1 MTKRFFILL
10 SLVIAACG
18 QAWAQ
23 QIPKVQHVFV
33 VLEENTNYAD
43 VCGPRNVS
51 MPFLCSLKVQGSFS
65 ANYYAPT
72 HPSIGNYEDLGW
84 GVVSTND
91 DNCAP
96 TTCGFAFSGDNIVRE
111 VLAAG
116 KTWKGYAESLPSA
129 CNFGGDTVE
138 YAVRHSPIPYIS
150 DVQSNCLNRFVAL
163 EDPNRG
169 FAHELSNNTLPN
181 YAFITPN
188 LCDDG
193 QGCTLTGRPNPDQWL
208 QNNVLQPLI
217 RSGHLNQATGDTVVI
232 VTFDESSGDNT
243 HGGGAVYWFMMGRAV
258 KQNYQ
263 STGPTVS
270 PNYYSHESSLRLM
283 AELLGLNF
291 SGLGGAATAPSMTE
305 FFTSGAAPN
314 PPTDFKAQVVGTI
327 PPNPPSS
334 FSATV
339 APIPLTIS
347 ITAPASGATVLGT
360 ISVTTS
366 VSSNATSVQ
375 FVVDGNNSGA
385 AVTGAPFNF
394 SLDTTTLSNGS
405 HLLAAVASNAAAQ
418 STTSTPV
425 VIIVNNPHL
434 AITTTSLPSGPVE
447 LSYSASLQATSG
459 TPPYTWSVLNG
470 QLPTSLS
477 LSSSTGIISGIPT
490 VVGSFPFTIQVTD
503 SAGGA
508 ASTGF
513 SINIATPPPPTS
525 PFGHI
530 FIVADENTNYAD
542 VIGNPAMPYL
552 NSLAN
557 QYGLATQYYAD
568 IHSSLSDYFL
578 WTTGQILTTDNNQT
592 PLTFPVSVDNV
603 VRELLAAGKTWKQY
617 AESIPSV
624 GYIGGDAIGPDGGS
638 FITRHVPL
646 PYLTDVQNSS
656 TQKQNIVPFTQLAA
670 DLAAGSLPNYAFIT
684 PNGCDD
690 THDCS
695 LNTAD
700 TWLKA
705 NIDPLIK
712 SAEFQKDG
720 LLIIDFDESGNDN
733 TNGAGRVAVVMISP
747 FAKGGYQSTTFY
759 QHASVLRLMLEGL
772 GVKTLPGAAATAPK
786 MWEFF
791 TFTPPS

>member
-10 SLVIAACG
+10 SLVIVGCG

-72 HPSIGNYEDLGW
+72 HPSIGNYEDMGW

-96 TTCGFAFSGDNIVRE
+96 NTCGFAFSGDNIVRE

-116 KTWKGYAESLPSA
+116 KTWKGYAENLPSA
-129 CNFGGDTVE
+129 CYFGGDSGQ
-138 YAVRHSPIPYIS
+138 YAVHHSPIPYIS
-150 DVQSNCLNRFVAL
+150 DVQSNCSNRFVAF
-163 EDPNRG
+163 EDPNLG
-169 FAHELSNNTLPN
+169 FAHDLANNTLPS

-188 LCDDG
+188 MCDDG
-193 QGCTLTGRPNPDQWL
+193 HDCTLPASPIPDRWL

-217 RSGHLNQATGDTVVI
+217 TSGHLNQATGDTVVI
-232 VTFDESSGDNT
+232 VTFDESGADNT
-243 HGGGAVYWFMMGRAV
+243 HGGGAVYWFMMGQAV

-263 STGPTVS
+263 STGPAVS
-270 PNYYSHESSLRLM
+270 PNYYTHESSLRLT

-291 SGLGGAATAPSMTE
+291 SGLGGAATAPSMAE
-305 FFTSGAAPN
+305 FFPPGVPPN
-314 PPTDFKAQVVGTI
+314 PPTDFKGYVIGVA
-327 PPNPPSS
+327 PPNQPSG

-339 APIPLTIS
+339 TPTPPIIS

-360 ISVTTS
+360 ISVTTF
-366 VSSNATSVQ
+366 VSSNTTSVQ
-375 FVVDGNNSGA
+375 FVVDGNNAGA
-385 AVTGAPFNF
+385 AVTSALFNF
-394 SLDTTTLSNGS
+394 SLDTITLSNGS
-405 HLLAAVASNAAAQ
+405 HLLTAVASNATALT
-418 STTSTPV
+418 TTSTAV

-434 AITTTSLPSGPVE
+434 AITTTGLPGGQVQVT
-447 LSYSASLQATSG
+447 YSASLQATSG
-459 TPPYTWSVLNG
+459 TPPYTWSVISG
-470 QLPTSLS
+470 QLPASLS
-477 LSSSTGIISGIPT
+477 LSSTTGIISGIPT
-490 VVGSFPFTIQVTD
+490 VAGSSSFTIEVMD
-503 SAGGA
+503 SAGG
-508 ASTGF
+508 STSAGF
-513 SINIATPPPPTS
+513 SVNIAALLPTA
-525 PFGHI
+525 PFGHV
-530 FIVADENTNYAD
+530 FIVAEENVNYAD

-557 QYGLATQYYAD
+557 QFGLATQYYSD

-656 TQKQNIVPFTQLAA
+656 IQKQKIVPFTQLAA

-695 LNTAD
+695 FNTAD

-720 LLIIDFDESGNDN
+720 LLIIGFDESGNDN
-733 TNGAGRVAVVMISP
+733 AHGGGRVAVVMISP

-772 GVKTLPGAAATAPK
+772 GVKTLPGAAATAPA